1 MKRLWIIIIA
11 VNLSYPVWAEEQP
24 KDVDIKSHFDPTD
37 LLQHY
42 IDPYIPKDFI
52 NKYKPD
58 IEIEGRVDVKKLR
71 NLYWYNESENFN
83 MYTDVRDFDKLGMNY
98 STDNTNSSLF
108 MDNHGDFQLNWTFKK
123 TFDWNKK

>member
-1 MKRLWIIIIA
+1 MKRILIIIVA
-11 VNLSYPVWAEEQP
+11 VFLSYPVWAEEQP
-24 KDVDIKSHFDPTD
+24 KDADVENHFDPSD
-37 LLQHY
+37 LIEHY
-42 IDPYIPKDFI
+42 LDSYIPKDFI

-58 IEIEGRVDVKKLR
+58 IDIEGRVDVKKFH

-83 MYTDVRDFDKLGMNY
+83 MYTDMKDLDRLGMNY

-108 MDNHGDFQLNWTFKK
+108 LDDDGDFQLNWTFKK

>member
-1 MKRLWIIIIA
+1 MKRIWIIIIA
-11 VNLSYPVWAEEQP
+11 VSLSYPVWAEEQS

-37 LLQHY
+37 LRQHY

-58 IEIEGRVDVKKLR
+58 IEIEGRVDVKKFR
-71 NLYWYNESENFN
+71 NLYWYNEAENFN
-83 MYTDVRDFDKLGMNY
+83 VYTDVKDLDKLGMNY

>member
-1 MKRLWIIIIA
+1 
-11 VNLSYPVWAEEQP
+11 VWAEEQP

-58 IEIEGRVDVKKLR
+58 IEIEGRVDVKKFR
-71 NLYWYNESENFN
+71 NLYWYNEAENFN
-83 MYTDVRDFDKLGMNY
+83 MYTDMKDLDRLGMNY

>member
-1 MKRLWIIIIA
+1 MKRLWIIILA
-11 VNLSYPVWAEEQP
+11 VYLSTSVRAEEQP
-24 KDVDIKSHFDPTD
+24 KDVDIKSHLDPTD

-42 IDPYIPKDFI
+42 IDPYIPKDLI
-52 NKYKPD
+52 TKYTPNID
-58 IEIEGRVDVKKLR
+58 IEGRFDVKKFR
-71 NLYWYNESENFN
+71 NLYWYNEAENFN
-83 MYTDVRDFDKLGMNY
+83 LYTDVKDLDKLGMNY